1 MTASF
6 GSQTNLL
13 TVLAC
18 PEWRSIISITIQPIT
33 HTRVQMSTETQI
45 LLRRHDATRGLE
57 PPYIDQLAQLAEPV
71 GWQPGESV
79 FHEGDR
85 NGFLYLVIEGRIVL
99 HVFVPGRGRVCFLTI
114 GSNDLFGWSSVYYEK
129 PKSAAATAVQASRA
143 LALDARQLRELSDSD
158 CSFAC
163 WLTQLL
169 LRVISDR
176 LKATR
181 LQLLDVFK
189 G

>member
-1 MTASF
+1 
-6 GSQTNLL
+6 
-13 TVLAC
+13 
-18 PEWRSIISITIQPIT
+18 
-33 HTRVQMSTETQI
+33 MSTETHM
-45 LLRRHDATRGLE
+45 LLRKHDATRCLE
-57 PPYIDQLAQLAEPV
+57 PPYIDRLAQLAEPV
-71 GWQPGESV
+71 DWQPGESV

-85 NGFLYLVIEGRIVL
+85 NEFLYLVTDGQIAL
-99 HVFVPGRGRVCFLTI
+99 HNFMPGRGRVCFLTI
-114 GSNDLFGWSSVYYEK
+114 GANELFGWSSVYYEK

-143 LALDARQLRELSDSD
+143 LALDACQLRELSDSD

-169 LRVISDR
+169 LRVVSDR